1 MGRKCSVLKRSK
13 TVRIFRLKAYTTRN
27 LSEVMGL
34 YTAEKF
40 KMTNSKSFSKNEK
53 SNIESSI
60 LPPLNSN
67 INSNCLKFLE
77 AGDKKFDEAVTIP
90 NFYLKV
96 LEDGDRKFE
105 TSVAFSSLGLALA
118 WVTILKIILLFIHVA
133 NSRHVVR
140 FSNPGGQAVV
150 MCSDAGTGGPGGATG
165 PPNIKQ
171 IS

>member
-1 MGRKCSVLKRSK
+1 MGRKCSGLKQSK
-13 TVRIFRLKAYTTRN
+13 TVRMFRLKPQIEIP

-40 KMTNSKSFSKNEK
+40 KMTNSKSLSKNEK
-53 SNIESSI
+53 ANIESSI
-60 LPPLNSN
+60 FPSLNSN

-77 AGDKKFDEAVTIP
+77 AGDKKIEESITIS
-90 NFYLKV
+90 NYQKV

-105 TSVAFSSLGLALA
+105 KSVAFSSLGLTLA

-140 FSNPGGQAVV
+140 FSNPGRQAVSV
-150 MCSDAGTGGPGGATG
+150 MWCRV
-165 PPNIKQ
+165 
-171 IS
+171 

>member
-1 MGRKCSVLKRSK
+1 MGRKCSGLKRSK
-13 TVRIFRLKAYTTRN
+13 TVRIFRLKPQIEIP

-40 KMTNSKSFSKNEK
+40 KMTNSKSLSKNEK
-53 SNIESSI
+53 ANIESSI
-60 LPPLNSN
+60 FPPLNSN

-77 AGDKKFDEAVTIP
+77 AGDKKFEEAVTIP
-90 NFYLKV
+90 NYLKV
-96 LEDGDRKFE
+96 LEAGDRKFE

-140 FSNPGGQAVV
+140 FSMKYCFSKVPL
-150 MCSDAGTGGPGGATG
+150 
-165 PPNIKQ
+165 
-171 IS
+171 